1 MIKYLDFALCDK
13 QHNMCEELLSL
24 AAQVRMSQTELQAN
38 ECSLQDAMT
47 GLLSY
52 AQNPTK
58 SEVYETTVEALD
70 EALATAQQ
78 DQQEL
83 LRQALTTAKKI
94 CALYESEEL
103 SPAAQYCMSLYNLF
117 LDIINPFLYPFKY
130 SKTQL
135 DKKHSGIDAKMK
147 RFSGMLLSNNLGLNF
162 QPILKAG
169 TCISLRFIQLI
180 FKLNFFGSL
189 TGLSLLVQ
197 CKNENIPTR

>member
-1 MIKYLDFALCDK
+1 MRAGLWKPALKKYHLPVWKAPLSSMDAKQILKSVFKLVGRDCDTFLEDTIPTMIKYLDFPLCDK
-13 QHNMCEELLSL
+13 KHTMCEELVSL
-24 AAQVRMSQTELQAN
+24 AAQVCTSQTELQAN
-38 ECSLQDAMT
+38 EHSLQHAMT
-47 GLLSY
+47 GLLLY

-70 EALATAQQ
+70 EALTTAQQ

-83 LRQALTTAKKI
+83 LRQALTIAKKI

-135 DKKHSGIDAKMK
+135 D
-147 RFSGMLLSNNLGLNF
+147 F
-162 QPILKAG
+162 KAQWNW
-169 TCISLRFIQLI
+169 C
-180 FKLNFFGSL
+180 
-189 TGLSLLVQ
+189 
-197 CKNENIPTR
+197 